1 MKLELLDRR
10 RSTLQPDSS
19 SVLILRTSLIK
30 LNLSSYGLRNS
41 NFLLNSFV
49 IIVFMIENIFSCIS
63 VKFGVI
69 LILDRI
75 RLDFSC
81 SIVPF
86 YNSRISSFHFFL
98 TLFHSTFFSLVLCF
112 EDPNIRINSLFFFSL
127 LNIN

>member
-30 LNLSSYGLRNS
+30 LNLSS
-41 NFLLNSFV
+41 FLLNSFV
-49 IIVFMIENIFSCIS
+49 IIVFMIENIFSSIS